1 MVFQGL
7 QGGVSLLR
15 TLGEPQIKTARQMK
29 KPAHWGNAMIKHLVS
44 MVVGIAGAAILAL
57 FPNSAFADKRV
68 ALVIGNSAY
77 ENVSKLPNPAR
88 DANSI
93 SQMFKNAGFDTV
105 IMEHDVGNLAFK
117 RAIRKFEDASA
128 DADIAVVFYAGH
140 GIEIQGVNYLV
151 PVDAKLASDRDAR
164 DEAISLERLID
175 SVESVGKPKRLRLI
189 ILDACRDNPF
199 VRNMKRQRQAALRSI
214 TAGLGAVEPTGSDTL
229 IAYAAK
235 GGSVAED
242 GEGNNSPF
250 TTALLKS
257 LTVPGLDIRLAF
269 GRVRDDVMK
278 LTNRKQEPFVYGS
291 LGGGNISLVP
301 APAQQPVEADASK
314 VKADYELV
322 NQIGSKK
329 AWEVFIATYKTGFYV
344 DLAKAQLTK
353 LAALEPQ
360 TAPSSAAKPS
370 SDEARAWSNIQ
381 QSNDPVAL
389 QKFIERYP
397 NSPLAL
403 NAQNR
408 LSMLERN
415 ARDREET
422 ARLEREAALK
432 RADDERRGRE
442 TAQQRAEDERR
453 LKAAKSE
460 REKAEL
466 QASLKREEDERRA
479 AADQRRAELQA
490 QVKRAED
497 DRRAKQAE
505 AERQKAALHA
515 ALQPPQ
521 SSSSLPPPRMSTL
534 PPPQATLPPPQATLP
549 PPQAS
554 LQPPQDTKP
563 AAPPSNTPDLVIA
576 AQKQLTRIGCY
587 SGEASGSYN
596 DATKLALR
604 RYMVQRGR
612 PATEV
617 AITDDFVSELDNQK
631 ARVCPLVCP
640 SGQTVSGETCVVSK
654 PAPAPAVSKRDEG
667 KNKKATKREEKK
679 ENKKA
684 AKREENKSQQQ
695 SNQPRPAPRASSSA
709 VLGVGF

>member
-1 MVFQGL
+1 
-7 QGGVSLLR
+7 
-15 TLGEPQIKTARQMK
+15 
-29 KPAHWGNAMIKHLVS
+29 MIKHLVS

-57 FPNSAFADKRV
+57 FPDAALADKRV

-88 DANSI
+88 DANAVA
-93 SQMFKNAGFDTV
+93 QMFKKAGFDTV

-140 GIEIQGVNYLV
+140 GIEIQGINYLI

-242 GEGNNSPF
+242 GDGSNSPF

-301 APAQQPVEADASK
+301 APAQQPVEADATK

-322 NQIGSKK
+322 AQIGSKK
-329 AWEVFIATYKTGFYV
+329 AWEVFIGTYKTGFYV

-360 TAPSSAAKPS
+360 IAPSSTAKPS

-442 TAQQRAEDERR
+442 TAQQRIEDERR

-460 REKAEL
+460 RDKAEL
-466 QASLKREEDERRA
+466 QASLKREENERRA

-515 ALQPPQ
+515 ALQPSQ
-521 SSSSLPPPRMSTL
+521 SSSSPPS
-534 PPPQATLPPPQATLP
+534 PQATCRLRRPRCRLRRPRCRLRRPRCRLRRPRCRLRRPRCRLRSSRPRCSLLKTPSLLRRRAIRLIWSSQRRSNWPASAATP
-549 PPQAS
+549 ARR
-554 LQPPQDTKP
+554 P
-563 AAPPSNTPDLVIA
+563 AATTTPPSSRCGATWCSA
-576 AQKQLTRIGCY
+576 AGRRPRWRSPTTSCPSSTIRRRAFARWY
-587 SGEASGSYN
+587 AHPVRPSRARPASSPSRPPLRPSPS
-596 DATKLALR
+596 ATKGRTR
-604 RYMVQRGR
+604 RPR
-612 PATEV
+612 
-617 AITDDFVSELDNQK
+617 S
-631 ARVCPLVCP
+631 ARRSRSPP
-640 SGQTVSGETCVVSK
+640 
-654 PAPAPAVSKRDEG
+654 
-667 KNKKATKREEKK
+667 
-679 ENKKA
+679 
-684 AKREENKSQQQ
+684 
-695 SNQPRPAPRASSSA
+695 SSSNSNSSSPISRVRLRVRRLA
-709 VLGVGF
+709 RSWALASDVSFLGRK